1 MIIID
6 WIKHAIFTYKLNRD
20 YPLTNYSVEDAED
33 DDWD

>member
-6 WIKHAIFTYKLNRD
+6 WIKHAIFTYKLNRSHPLPD
-20 YPLTNYSVEDAED
+20 YSIDDSED